1 MTTFSIL
8 TLFPEIVGAYSGE
21 SILKRARARGL
32 LEVRAINPRDFT
44 QDRHRKVDDRP
55 YGGGP
60 GMVLKAE
67 PLARAVN
74 HAAGR
79 AKNPLVILLS
89 PAGTPFIAA
98 YARRLAQKER
108 DLIFVAGHYEGI
120 DERLKRMLKSK
131 RLRLREVSIGP
142 YVVTGGELP
151 ALLMVDAIARHIPG
165 VLGKEKSR
173 EELRHGIGVPV
184 YTRPETI
191 IWKRRTYRVPGVLLH
206 GNHALIEAWRRN
218 TLTRRR

>member
-8 TLFPEIVGAYSGE
+8 TLFPKIVRAYSGE
-21 SILKRARARGL
+21 SMLKRAQVKGL
-32 LEVRAINPRDFT
+32 LRVRAVNPRDFT
-44 QDRHRKVDDRP
+44 RDRHHKADDRP

-67 PLARAVN
+67 PLARAVS
-74 HAAGR
+74 HAAHR

-89 PAGTPFIAA
+89 PAGRPFDAA
-98 YARRLAQKER
+98 LARRLAER
-108 DLIFVAGHYEGI
+108 EHDLIFVAGHYEGI
-120 DERLKRMLKSK
+120 DERLKRMLKGE
-131 RLRLREVSIGP
+131 RLRLREVSAGP
-142 YVVTGGELP
+142 FVVTGGELP
-151 ALLMVDAIARHIPG
+151 ALMMVDAIARHIPG

-173 EELRHGIGVPV
+173 EELRHGVGVPV

-191 IWKRRTYRVPGVLLH
+191 IWKRKTFRVPGVLTG
-206 GNHALIEAWRRN
+206 GNHALIETWRRN